1 MKITTKINLLTTAW
15 MLCILVVINFVVYFL
30 FVQNTVTME
39 EDVQFHKAKE
49 IMKEVGGTPTTNDL
63 DTALKKHLTE
73 HSFIRIMGPGDELI
87 HQVTNDSTLSSKIEG
102 KFAENKEA
110 KNHVIK
116 NQRHEEQV
124 LVVRVPFGNGE
135 QSLEIV
141 ERLEGLEARKE
152 TLKGILIAC
161 TVLAAVFS
169 LLGGRW
175 LANTIMRPI
184 SNMIKTMEEIET
196 SGVPKTLSIEKRE
209 NDELQTM
216 AQTFNRMIS
225 RIQGNMA
232 KQAQFVSDASH
243 ELKTPLTVIKSYANL
258 LRRHGVENKEIADEA
273 IQAIHSEA
281 TRIQKMTDTFLDLAD
296 LEKENVLEI
305 SQIDLVALSRSSIKQ
320 LQEVYHREISLHTD
334 ASRVIIPADELKI
347 KQVIII
353 LLDNAM
359 KYSSDKIDV
368 YIEKVGDLAVLR
380 VKDYGIGI
388 PKEEITNIFE
398 RFYRVDKARSRETG
412 GTGLGL
418 HIARSIMKLHLGEI
432 NIRSEEGKGT
442 EVELVFVG

>member
-1 MKITTKINLLTTAW
+1 
-15 MLCILVVINFVVYFL
+15 
-30 FVQNTVTME
+30 
-39 EDVQFHKAKE
+39 
-49 IMKEVGGTPTTNDL
+49 
-63 DTALKKHLTE
+63 
-73 HSFIRIMGPGDELI
+73 
-87 HQVTNDSTLSSKIEG
+87 
-102 KFAENKEA
+102 
-110 KNHVIK
+110 
-116 NQRHEEQV
+116 
-124 LVVRVPFGNGE
+124 
-135 QSLEIV
+135 
-141 ERLEGLEARKE
+141 
-152 TLKGILIAC
+152 
-161 TVLAAVFS
+161 
-169 LLGGRW
+169 
-175 LANTIMRPI
+175 MRPI

>member
-49 IMKEVGGTPTTNDL
+49 IMKEVGGAPTTNDL
-63 DTALKKHLTE
+63 DMALKKHLTE

-87 HQVTNDSTLSSKIEG
+87 HQVTNDSMLSSKIEG

-135 QSLEIV
+135 RSLEIV

-196 SGVPKTLSIEKRE
+196 SGVPKTISIEKRE

-432 NIRSEEGKGT
+432 NIRSEDGKGT

>member
-49 IMKEVGGTPTTNDL
+49 IMKEVGGVPTTNDL
-63 DTALKKHLTE
+63 DMALKKHLTE

-87 HQVTNDSTLSSKIEG
+87 HQVTNDSMLSSKIEG

-135 QSLEIV
+135 RSLEIV

-196 SGVPKTLSIEKRE
+196 SGVPKTISIEKRE

>member
-49 IMKEVGGTPTTNDL
+49 IMKEVGGKPTTNDL
-63 DTALKKHLTE
+63 DMALKKHLTE

-87 HQVTNDSTLSSKIEG
+87 HQVTNDSVLSSKIEG

-135 QSLEIV
+135 RSLEIV

-196 SGVPKTLSIEKRE
+196 SGVPKTISIEKRE

-353 LLDNAM
+353 ILDNAM

-388 PKEEITNIFE
+388 PREEITNIFE

>member
-49 IMKEVGGTPTTNDL
+49 IMKEVGGAPTTNDL
-63 DTALKKHLTE
+63 DMALKKHLTE

-87 HQVTNDSTLSSKIEG
+87 HQVTNDSMLSSKIEG

-135 QSLEIV
+135 RSLEIV

-196 SGVPKTLSIEKRE
+196 SGVPKTISIEKRE

>member
-49 IMKEVGGTPTTNDL
+49 IMKEVGGMPTTNDL
-63 DTALKKHLTE
+63 DMALKKHLTE

-87 HQVTNDSTLSSKIEG
+87 HQVTNDSVLSSKIEG

-135 QSLEIV
+135 RSLEIV

-196 SGVPKTLSIEKRE
+196 SGVPKTISIEKRE

-305 SQIDLVALSRSSIKQ
+305 SQIDLVTLSRSSIKQ
-320 LQEVYHREISLHTD
+320 LQEVYHRDIRLHTD
-334 ASRVIIPADELKI
+334 APRVIIPADELKI

-353 LLDNAM
+353 ILDNAM

-388 PKEEITNIFE
+388 PREEITNIFE